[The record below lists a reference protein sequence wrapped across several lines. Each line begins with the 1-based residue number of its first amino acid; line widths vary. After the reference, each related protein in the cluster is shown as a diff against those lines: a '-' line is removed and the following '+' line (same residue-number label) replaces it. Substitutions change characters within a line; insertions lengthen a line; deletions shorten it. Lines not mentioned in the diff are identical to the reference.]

1 MVAVTGYCVSSA
13 SLFVIPEDLY
23 DGFIAADERTAMDR
37 RDGRDARDAR
47 GALDGRVAII
57 TGAGHGLG
65 REHALLFA
73 REGAAVVVNDIG
85 GDTRGEGADAGPAQR
100 VVDEIVAAGGRAVAN
115 TDSAADWDG
124 AARLIDQAV
133 EAFGDLHVL
142 VNNAGIL
149 RDRMLVNMTE
159 QDWDSVMQMHLKGHF
174 CPTRH
179 AARYWRDQS
188 KAGRRVNAA
197 LIHTSSASGVLGNAG
212 QTNYGAAKAGIAAFS
227 AICALELGRYGV
239 RSNAITPN
247 ARTRLTAGLRERY
260 NVPDPAGD
268 VWDPQHPG
276 NVSPMVAYLATEGCA
291 ITGELFHVAGDV
303 VLRYQPHVLIG
314 DISSHGKRW
323 RIEEL
328 EREGPALVRDERR
341 GGLAELRA
349 FSQAG
354 DAVAG
359 DAAGLR

>member
-1 MVAVTGYCVSSA
+1 MGV
-13 SLFVIPEDLY
+13 
-23 DGFIAADERTAMDR
+23 
-37 RDGRDARDAR
+37 RDGR

-73 REGAAVVVNDIG
+73 REGAAVVVNDLG

-124 AARLIDQAV
+124 ARRLIDQAV

-149 RDRMLVNMTE
+149 RDRMLVNLTE
-159 QDWDSVMQMHLKGHF
+159 PDWDSVMQVHLKGHF
-174 CPTRH
+174 CTTRH

-188 KAGRRVNAA
+188 KAGRPVNAA

-260 NVPDPAGD
+260 DEPDPGD
-268 VWDPQHPG
+268 DAWDPQHPG
-276 NVSPMVAYLATEGCA
+276 NVSPMVAYLATEGCT
-291 ITGELFHVAGDV
+291 ITGELFHVAGDL

-323 RIEEL
+323 TIKEL
-328 EREGPALVRDERR
+328 EREVPALVQGERR

-349 FSQAG
+349 FSQVEDAVAG

-359 DAAGLR
+359 DGRAGDGLAGDALAGRAVVGDAVAGGAAGPG

>member
-1 MVAVTGYCVSSA
+1 MN
-13 SLFVIPEDLY
+13 E
-23 DGFIAADERTAMDR
+23 
-37 RDGRDARDAR
+37 R

-73 REGAAVVVNDIG
+73 REGASVVVNDLG
-85 GDTRGEGADAGPAQR
+85 GDPHGEGADTGPAQA

-115 TDSAADWDG
+115 TDSVADWDG
-124 AARLIDQAV
+124 ARRLIEQAV
-133 EAFGDLHVL
+133 GTFGDLHVL

-159 QDWDSVMQMHLKGHF
+159 QDWDSVIRVHLRGHF

-179 AARYWRDQS
+179 AASYWRDRS
-188 KAGRRVNAA
+188 KAGSQVNAA

-260 NVPDPAGD
+260 DEPGPGD
-268 VWDPQHPG
+268 GAWDPQHPA
-276 NVSPMVAYLATEGCA
+276 NVSPMVAYLATEACT
-291 ITGELFHVAGDV
+291 ITGELFHVAGDL

-323 RIEEL
+323 TIEEL
-328 EREGPALVRDERR
+328 QPQVPALVQGERR

-349 FSQAG
+349 FSAVGDEAG
-354 DAVAG
+354 
-359 DAAGLR
+359 